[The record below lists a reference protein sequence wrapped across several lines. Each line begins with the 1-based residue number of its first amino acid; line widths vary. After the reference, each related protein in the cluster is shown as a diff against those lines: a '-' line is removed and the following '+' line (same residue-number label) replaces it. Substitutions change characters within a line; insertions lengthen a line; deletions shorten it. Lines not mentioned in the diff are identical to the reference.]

1 MEIIIQKD
9 ENSSIKEEIPLDLAK
24 YTIFAGENNC
34 GKSNLIKAIY
44 KNEKF
49 NSYKKIFIPAESIQP
64 QEEELK
70 VTAKTAEFYKLIE
83 TIIKP
88 MFNKDMLNKLIEEF
102 KISPEKEEFINAIN
116 KELGRFGLCK
126 HKFDVKI
133 EKEKIEEDIIIKK
146 TTGIVRDLYETD
158 IDEVDIGKV
167 GMGTQRLIVA
177 ALIIYYERKKI
188 RNEKEVIIFFE
199 EPELYLHPRL
209 KNGLYESL
217 LKLSEREDTMVLL
230 TTHDPY
236 FIELGRSQSIY
247 KVFRDSNKKDATA
260 VSLME
265 KNGLLGYKS
274 YSEINYLIF
283 GIPSRTY
290 FLELHET
297 LMYEVYNFVKDGGSI
312 EDNIEK
318 DDNGCKKPTEYNILN
333 EWIIKQESKG
343 KVKIEFEDEKKTNP
357 KVSKLRHQIGHPKE
371 ETVDI
376 DDELDNGIKDL
387 EKLLQVIRKEKNG
400 V

>member
-1 MEIIIQKD
+1 MEITIQKD
-9 ENSSIKEEIPLDLAK
+9 ENSSIKEEISLDLAK

-49 NSYKKIFIPAESIQP
+49 NSYKKIFIPAENIQP
-64 QEEELK
+64 QDEELK
-70 VTAKTAEFYKLIE
+70 ATIKTADFYKLLE
-83 TIIKP
+83 TIIQPIFSKE
-88 MFNKDMLNKLIEEF
+88 DMLNKLIENF
-102 KISPEKEEFINAIN
+102 NISPEKEEFINAIN
-116 KELGRFGLCK
+116 KELERFGLCK

-146 TTGIVRDLYETD
+146 TTGIFRDLYETE

-236 FIELGRSQSIY
+236 FIELGRNQRIY

-297 LMYEVYNFVKDGGSI
+297 LMYEVKGSGSI
-312 EDNIEK
+312 EDYIEK
-318 DDNGCKKPTEYNILN
+318 DDKGCKKPTEYNILN
-333 EWIIKQESKG
+333 EWIIKQDSKG

-357 KVSKLRHQIGHPKE
+357 KVSKLRHKIGHPIE

-387 EKLLQVIRKEKNG
+387 EKLLQVIRKERKE
-400 V
+400 VD